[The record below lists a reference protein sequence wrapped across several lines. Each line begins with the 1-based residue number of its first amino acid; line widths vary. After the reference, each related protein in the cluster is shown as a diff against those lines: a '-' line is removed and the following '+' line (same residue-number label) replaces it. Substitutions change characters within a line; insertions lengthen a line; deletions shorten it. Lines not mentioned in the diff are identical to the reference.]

1 MFTNNG
7 YCQLLM
13 FCCHCLHC
21 VSPFHKNLRSQLL
34 LLSPY
39 LPALATRRPNHT
51 VSHNFAGIRP
61 SVHRNWFLTENCFG
75 WQQKLCK
82 QNKLIECF
90 KTQVADKIFN
100 PPQTLLRCLFSAI
113 LHSSPYNIACKS
125 LTNLLWIFIL
135 FIIYE
140 PLAGHRAVSCY
151 NLIMIFFHILCRPNF
166 TILVIYRMQ
175 DDTTNI
181 FLRAFI
187 WR

>member
-1 MFTNNG
+1 MNSSWTFVSSSSLHSHLAATRQTNT
-7 YCQLLM
+7 
-13 FCCHCLHC
+13 
-21 VSPFHKNLRSQLL
+21 SP
-34 LLSPY
+34 
-39 LPALATRRPNHT
+39 ATRRPNHT